1 VVLILLTL
9 LIAVV
14 AGLVVFV
21 VARRWPRVDP
31 GAPTLTQ
38 RAIEVEVHKHR
49 GLRAFLDSRF
59 DTTVLTG
66 FGLTAALAAIIIG
79 ALCIGLLLIMI
90 HTNTGLA
97 RWDHSASNFG
107 AKHATTLS
115 THLLNDL
122 SQLGGAYVI
131 VPLAFIVGVVETVRL
146 RSRSVFAFL
155 ILLVGGQFLVANII
169 KSLVGRARP
178 TIDQL
183 SGFSGSSFP
192 SGHATAAAACLAG
205 FALVMGRR
213 RSARIKALF
222 SSIAVGLAVAVAFT
236 RVWLGVHWLTDVL
249 AGLSLGWAW
258 FALSSI
264 AFGGRRLRFGAP
276 VEAAE
281 QVSTPPSDEP
291 ADSSHARKD

>member
-1 VVLILLTL
+1 VLI
-9 LIAVV
+9 A
-14 AGLVVFV
+14 LVVGLAVF
-21 VARRWPRVDP
+21 AIAQRWPRVDP
-31 GAPTLTQ
+31 GAPNLTQ
-38 RAIEVEVHKHR
+38 RTIAVEVHKHR

-66 FGLTAALAAIIIG
+66 FGLTAALVAIILG
-79 ALCIGLLLIMI
+79 ALFMGLLLIMI

-97 RWDHSASNFG
+97 RWDHSASKFG
-107 AKHATTLS
+107 ATHATKLS
-115 THLLNDL
+115 TRLLNDL

-131 VPLAFIVGVVETVRL
+131 IPLAFLVGVIETVRL

-155 ILLVGGQFLVANII
+155 IVVVGGQFLVADVI
-169 KSLVGRARP
+169 KSIVGRARP

-183 SGFSGSSFP
+183 AGFSGSSFP
-192 SGHATAAAACLAG
+192 SGHATASAACLAG

-213 RSARIKALF
+213 RSARVKSLL
-222 SSIAVGLAVAVAFT
+222 SSIAVGLAVAVALT

-276 VEAAE
+276 VEVAE
-281 QVSTPPSDEP
+281 QVSTSLSDEP
-291 ADSSHARKD
+291 ADSPHSRKE